1 MLENIQQ
8 LRCHIIRKMPNK
20 IRNNQKIVAKLI
32 CLSLNSLVQKLP
44 LIRGSF
50 CKRENKGENT
60 MKDFKE
66 AINGRNYTIE
76 EAKEEFIRYALRHN
90 SQVSKRAR
98 NVVVKT
104 YKDSLPNGSKA
115 FANSNAKENR
125 INMLAGKNSI
135 ITFFHEF
142 KHIADSWKDE
152 KGTWHTNWEHEDDYN
167 AQMSYS
173 DYHNKIIHINRGV
186 KGMAIGEATAEL
198 YATKIYWELCGYS
211 NTAIA
216 ETRRRTTYDE
226 EIITLK
232 KIATVL
238 GIDEDQILAWKSEN
252 DYGRNMLKIL
262 FTKLTGDR
270 NFWTELEYRMD
281 YVVMLTFIKLSHSQ
295 LKIDDES
302 LRNIERYR
310 EDIKNMLRKCL
321 LKEKQKEYLL
331 SYGCTLEE
339 FEVVYSQRIT
349 EFQRLEKYAI

>member
-1 MLENIQQ
+1 
-8 LRCHIIRKMPNK
+8 
-20 IRNNQKIVAKLI
+20 
-32 CLSLNSLVQKLP
+32 
-44 LIRGSF
+44 
-50 CKRENKGENT
+50 

-66 AINGRNYTIE
+66 VINGRNYTIE

-104 YKDSLPNGSKA
+104 YKGSLPNGSKA

-173 DYHNKIIHINRGV
+173 DYRNNIIHINRGV

-216 ETRRRTTYDE
+216 ETRKRTEYDE

-232 KIATVL
+232 KIAIVL
-238 GIDEDQILAWKSEN
+238 GINEDLLLIWKSEN
-252 DYGRNMLKIL
+252 DYGREQLKFL
-262 FTKLTGDR
+262 FSKLTGDT
-270 NFWTELEYRMD
+270 NFWTKLEYRMD
-281 YVVMLTFIKLSHSQ
+281 YVTMFKHIKFSHPQ
-295 LKIDDES
+295 FKIDNES
-302 LRNIERYR
+302 LINIEKYK
-310 EDIKNMLRKCL
+310 EDICNLLRGCL

-331 SYGCTLEE
+331 SYGCALEE
-339 FEVVYSQRIT
+339 FEAMYQHKIT
-349 EFQRLEKYAI
+349 EFQALEKYMI